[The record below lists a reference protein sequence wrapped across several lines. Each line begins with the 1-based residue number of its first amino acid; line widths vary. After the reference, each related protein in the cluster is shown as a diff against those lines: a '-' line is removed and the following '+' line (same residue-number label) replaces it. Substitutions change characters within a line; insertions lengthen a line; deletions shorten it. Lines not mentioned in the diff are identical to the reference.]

1 MHRLRIA
8 MLTHSVNPRGGM
20 VHAMQ
25 LAEAL
30 QDLGH
35 DVTLIAAAEPGKNF
49 FRDAR
54 SQTTLIPL
62 PRLSS
67 ELVDAVG
74 QRIQAYIDYFNQPD
88 TEAFDIHH
96 AQDAISGCAM
106 AELSERGIIDG
117 FVRTVHHLD
126 SFDDAS
132 LANWQN
138 RSFLAAQRVL
148 CVSLDWRDKL
158 HKQHRIAATQVNN
171 GVDTQRYSPTPQ
183 AHDETLRQSLGLTRG
198 GPIFLAVGGIE
209 ARKNTLRIFAAFRQV
224 LQHRPNAQL
233 IIVGGASLLNHHAYR
248 QHFNT
253 AVAESGIQDGH
264 GQPLIITGPLPDAD
278 MPSLFRLA
286 DALVFPSLTEGFGLV
301 VLEAIISG
309 TPAIVSLRPPFTDYL
324 QDQDCIWTDPEDS
337 AAIANAMLTA
347 VDDFPTDSLPAIAK
361 RLREQ
366 FSWAQSAHT
375 HLEIYR
381 SFINAKGTHYA

>member
-1 MHRLRIA
+1 MQRLRIA
-8 MLTHSVNPRGGM
+8 MLTHSVNPRGGV

-49 FRDAR
+49 FRAVR
-54 SQTTLIPL
+54 CQTPLIPL
-62 PRLSS
+62 PTLRRD
-67 ELVDAVG
+67 LVTAVG
-74 QRIQAYIDYFNQPD
+74 QRIQAYIDYFSQSNAD
-88 TEAFDIHH
+88 RFDIYH

-126 SFDDAS
+126 RFDDAS

-138 RSFLAAQRVL
+138 RSFLAAQQVL
-148 CVSLDWRDKL
+148 CVSRDWQDKL
-158 HKQHRIAATQVNN
+158 QKQHRIAATQVNN
-171 GVDTQRYSPTPQ
+171 GVDVQRYSPTPQ

-224 LQHRPNAQL
+224 LLHRPNAQL
-233 IIVGGASLLNHHAYR
+233 IIVGGASLLDHSDYR
-248 QHFNT
+248 QQFN
-253 AVAESGIQDGH
+253 ASVAESGIQDGP
-264 GQPLIITGPLPDAD
+264 GQVLLITGPLPDAD
-278 MPSLFRLA
+278 MPSLFRLS

-324 QDQDCIWTDPEDS
+324 QTQDCIWADPEDS

-347 VDDFPTDSLPAIAK
+347 VDDFPTDSLPTIAK
-361 RLREQ
+361 RLSEQ
-366 FSWAQSAHT
+366 FSWTQSAHT

-381 SFINAKGTHYA
+381 SLINAQGTQHA

>member
-1 MHRLRIA
+1 MPRLRIA
-8 MLTHSVNPRGGM
+8 MLTHSVNPRGGV

-25 LAEAL
+25 LAEAM

-49 FRDAR
+49 FRAVR
-54 SQTTLIPL
+54 CRTTLIPL
-62 PRLSS
+62 SGLSGD
-67 ELVDAVG
+67 LVATIG
-74 QRIQAYIDYFNQPD
+74 LRIQAYIDYFSQSD
-88 TEAFDIHH
+88 TDRFDIYH

-126 SFDDAS
+126 RFDDAS

-138 RSFLAAQRVL
+138 RSFVAAQQVL
-148 CVSLDWRDKL
+148 CVSRDWQDKL
-158 HKQHRIAATQVNN
+158 QKQHRIAATQVNN
-171 GVDTQRYSPTPQ
+171 GVDVQRYSPTPQ

-198 GPIFLAVGGIE
+198 GPIFLTVGGIE
-209 ARKNTLRIFAAFRQV
+209 SRKNTLRIFAAFREV
-224 LQHRPNAQL
+224 LLHRPNAQL
-233 IIVGGASLLNHHAYR
+233 IIVGGASLLNHHEYR
-248 QHFNT
+248 RRFNA
-253 AVAESGIQDGH
+253 AVAESGIQEGH
-264 GQPLIITGPLPDAD
+264 GRPLIITGPLPDAD
-278 MPSLFRLA
+278 MPSLFRLV

-301 VLEAIISG
+301 VLEAIVSG

-324 QDQDCIWTDPEDS
+324 QHQDCIWTDPDDS

-347 VDDFPTDSLPAIAK
+347 VDDFPTDSLPTIAR
-361 RLREQ
+361 RLSEE
-366 FSWAQSAHT
+366 FSWAQSANT

-381 SFINAKGTHYA
+381 SLINAKGTHYA

>member
-1 MHRLRIA
+1 MPRLRIA
-8 MLTHSVNPRGGM
+8 MLTHSVNPRGGV

-25 LAEAL
+25 LAEAM

-35 DVTLIAAAEPGKNF
+35 DVTLIAAAEAGKNF
-49 FRDAR
+49 FRAVR
-54 SQTTLIPL
+54 CNTILIPL
-62 PRLSS
+62 PGLSGD
-67 ELVDAVG
+67 LVATVG
-74 QRIQAYIDYFNQPD
+74 QRIQAYIDYFSQSD
-88 TEAFDIHH
+88 TDRFDIYH

-138 RSFLAAQRVL
+138 RSFLAAQQVL
-148 CVSLDWRDKL
+148 CVSRDWQDILQCK
-158 HKQHRIAATQVNN
+158 HRITAGQINN
-171 GVDTQRYSPTPQ
+171 GVDTRRYSPQPH
-183 AHDETLRQSLGLTRG
+183 ANDETLRQLLGLTRG

-224 LQHRPNAQL
+224 LQHSPNAQL
-233 IIVGGASLLNHHAYR
+233 IIVGGASLLDHSDYR
-248 QHFNT
+248 QQFNA
-253 AVAESGIQDGH
+253 AVAESAIQEGH

-347 VDDFPTDSLPAIAK
+347 VDDFPTDSLPAIAR
-361 RLREQ
+361 RLSEE
-366 FSWAQSAHT
+366 FSWAQSADT

-381 SFINAKGTHYA
+381 LLINAKGTHYA

>member
-1 MHRLRIA
+1 MPRLRIA
-8 MLTHSVNPRGGM
+8 MLTHSVNPRGGV

-30 QDLGH
+30 QELGH
-35 DVTLIAAAEPGKNF
+35 DVTLIAAAEPGKKF
-49 FRDAR
+49 FRAVR
-54 SQTTLIPL
+54 CRTTLIPL
-62 PRLSS
+62 TRLSGD
-67 ELVDAVG
+67 LVATVG
-74 QRIQAYIDYFNQPD
+74 QRIQAYIDYFSQSA
-88 TEAFDIHH
+88 TTTFDIYH

-126 SFDDAS
+126 SFDDVS
-132 LANWQN
+132 LMTWQS
-138 RSFLAAQRVL
+138 RSFVAAQRVL
-148 CVSLDWRDKL
+148 CVSRDWQDKL

-171 GVDTQRYSPTPQ
+171 GVDVQRYSPVPH
-183 AHDETLRQSLGLTRG
+183 AHDETLRQSLGLSRG

-209 ARKNTLRIFAAFRQV
+209 ARKNTLRIFAAFREV
-224 LQHRPNAQL
+224 LQQRPNTQL
-233 IIVGGASLLNHHAYR
+233 IIVGGASLLDHSDYR
-248 QHFNT
+248 QQFNA
-253 AVAESGIQDGH
+253 AVAESAIQEGH

-301 VLEAIISG
+301 VLEAILSG

-337 AAIANAMLTA
+337 AAISIAMKTA
-347 VDDFPTDSLPAIAK
+347 IDDFPKARLPTIAQ
-361 RLREQ
+361 RLSSE
-366 FSWAQSAHT
+366 FSWVQSANT

-381 SFINAKGTHYA
+381 SLINAQGTHYA